1 MRVFKPKYKD
11 RKGREREGK
20 KWYLEFTDASGVA
33 RRLAGFTDRGT
44 TAALGRGVQRLV
56 DRGEIHEP
64 LDPELAR
71 WVEKLSPGVRQRLA
85 AVGLLDSKRLAAMR
99 PLSGHLEDFRES
111 LLPGR
116 APRHVEQV
124 VSKLKLIFEE
134 CRFNYFQDIRA
145 EEVDRFLRRLRE
157 GKVSLKV
164 EKDEKK
170 TAKKAVGVQT
180 SNHYLGALRHFC
192 RWMVAHGRAAESP
205 LNVLRAL
212 NAAPHRRKVRRALS
226 EAELRGLIEAA
237 TRGPLRACMSGPE
250 RALVYRLAA
259 ETGLRAGELA
269 SLTRASFE
277 LKGQPPTVTVEAAYS
292 KRRRRDVLPL
302 RQDTAMELAH
312 FLADRLPGARAFNF
326 PWQTAVRKA
335 FRADLED
342 SGVKDLDDPLGPLD
356 FHSLRHTFL
365 TNLARAGVH
374 PKTAQ
379 ALARHSTISLTLDRY
394 THVALGDEVRAIE
407 ALPRL
412 GASDRSLKATGT
424 HGGKQRSSE
433 AAGEA
438 DSAAASCRSV
448 PVDAASRGEEAGR
461 GYARRD
467 SNPRLSDPKSDALSS

>member
-1 MRVFKPKYKD
+1 MRLFKPKYKD

-33 RRLAGFTDRGT
+33 RRLAGFTDRGA

-71 WVEKLSPGVRQRLA
+71 WVEKLSPGVRTRLA
-85 AVGLLDSKRLAAMR
+85 AVGLLDGKRLAAMR
-99 PLSGHLEDFRES
+99 PLSEHLEDLRES

-116 APRHVEQV
+116 STRHVEQV

-134 CRFNYFQDIRA
+134 CGFNYFQDIRA
-145 EEVDRFLRRLRE
+145 EEVDRFLRKLRD
-157 GKVSLKV
+157 GKVSR
-164 EKDEKK
+164 KDEKK
-170 TAKKAVGVQT
+170 RTKAVGVQT

-205 LNVLRAL
+205 LTVLRAL

-277 LKGQPPTVTVEAAYS
+277 LEGHPPTVAVEAGYS

-302 RQDTAMELAH
+302 RQDTALELAR
-312 FLADRLPGARAFNF
+312 FLADRLPRARAFNL

-379 ALARHSTISLTLDRY
+379 ALARHSSITLTLDRY

-412 GASDRSLKATGT
+412 GDSDRSLKATGT
-424 HGGKQRSSE
+424 HGGKRRGSE

-448 PVDAASRGEEAGR
+448 PTDAASRGQEAGR
-461 GYARRD
+461 VARPEGFEPPTFR
-467 SNPRLSDPKSDALSS
+467 SEV